1 MVGTDWGIF
10 YGPAVFEWLLKG
22 AGEAPFLQDRHNY
35 GGGEEDLLGKIE
47 VPILLSGMRIIMRGI
62 ASPAC
67 KVCVDYESRD
77 ERKEK
82 FKGELLFIGATM
94 CRIPPLDV
102 FAKYFGEKE
111 VKE

>member
-1 MVGTDWGIF
+1 M
-10 YGPAVFEWLLKG
+10 
-22 AGEAPFLQDRHNY
+22 
-35 GGGEEDLLGKIE
+35 LGKIE

-62 ASPAC
+62 ARPAC

-82 FKGELLFIGATM
+82 FKSELLFIGATM
-94 CRIPPLDV
+94 CSAQPVDV
-102 FAKYFGEKE
+102 PAKLFGEKE